1 MSIEPTDSDSDAGSP
16 YNMEELGSDGQDEF
30 DLPFPNRKARLEDVS
45 DQRTDSRRQRGGKSK
60 RDRDITSLEDI
71 SRLLSNDDFVEKYTM
86 LAKKSELTRVDR
98 ELQYLQAV
106 LNDVQ
111 MIESDTEIPK
121 YVSQNTFSDTKLE
134 EYITQNAVQ
143 EEQLE
148 EGVYQQ
154 VEELLQEP
162 RSIEQNTSISS
173 YLLEKY
179 GLDEDSIG
187 SINDRLSNI
196 EQIKDNIDKIY
207 KYYNKSLQIRDR
219 KFYLESLSMVILG
232 VGIIASTVG
241 LYDSGF
247 LSSVTSIMR
256 VGILG
261 IGLIGFSFILTGV
274 LGLSKLQTD
283 D

>member
-1 MSIEPTDSDSDAGSP
+1 
-16 YNMEELGSDGQDEF
+16 MEELGSDGQDEF
-30 DLPFPNRKARLEDVS
+30 DLPFPNRKGRLEDVS

-60 RDRDITSLEDI
+60 RDRDITLLEDI
-71 SRLLSNDDFVEKYTM
+71 SRLLSNDDFVGKYTM

-148 EGVYQQ
+148 EEVYQQ

-179 GLDEDSIG
+179 NLDEDSIG

>member
-16 YNMEELGSDGQDEF
+16 YNMEELDGDDQDEI
-30 DLPFPNRKARLEDVS
+30 DLPFPNRKGRLEDVS

-60 RDRDITSLEDI
+60 RGRDINSPEDI
-71 SRLLSNDDFVEKYTM
+71 SRLLSNDAFVGKYTK
-86 LAKKSELTRVDR
+86 LAKKSELTRVNR

-121 YVSQNTFSDTKLE
+121 YVSQNTFSNTELE
-134 EYITQNAVQ
+134 EYITQRAVQ

-148 EGVYQQ
+148 EEVYQQ

-162 RSIEQNTSISS
+162 QSIEQNTSISS

-179 GLDEDSIG
+179 NLNEDSID
-187 SINDRLSNI
+187 SIDDRLSNI
-196 EQIKDNIDKIY
+196 EQIKDNVDKLY
-207 KYYNKSLQIRDR
+207 QYYNKNLQIKERR
-219 KFYLESLSMVILG
+219 FYIESLSMIILG
-232 VGIIASTVG
+232 IGIIASIVG
-241 LYDSGF
+241 LYDGGF

-256 VGILG
+256 AGIFG
-261 IGLIGFSFILTGV
+261 IGLIGFGFILTGV
-274 LGLSKLQTD
+274 LGLSKLPTND
-283 D
+283 